1 MASGPARETDWKC
14 QAVRGVVK
22 AMAPRLTARLDRTN
36 RAARQPVLAQKPLG
50 LAGSLAVH
58 RSVRGPE
65 KR

>member
-1 MASGPARETDWKC
+1 M
-14 QAVRGVVK
+14 VK

-65 KR
+65 KVWIPPRRQRRAGGT